1 MIASRLSSFL
11 SAVLLATV
19 TLLAN
24 GVAAQ
29 SASQAKVLEVKP
41 PQPTEP
47 GKVEVLE
54 FFSYGCPHCAVL
66 EPMVAEWSKKQ
77 PPDVVVRHV
86 PVAFNAGMKPLQQLY
101 YSLEALNR
109 QDLHPKVFAAIHQEK
124 KKIFTKPAI
133 IEWVAAQGVD
143 RAKFESMFDSF
154 GVQSNIQRANQLVQD
169 YKIDGM
175 PTLAVAG
182 RYLTSP
188 STAGGYREAV
198 VEADALV
205 KRVQASRK

>member
-1 MIASRLSSFL
+1 MIASRFSSFF
-11 SAVLLATV
+11 AVLLLAGAA
-19 TLLAN
+19 LLAA
-24 GVAAQ
+24 GASAQ
-29 SASQAKVLEVKP
+29 GTSAKFTEVKP

-66 EPMVAEWSKKQ
+66 EPMVSEWAKKQ

-101 YSLEALNR
+101 YSLESLNR

-133 IEWVAAQGVD
+133 VYWAVSQGLD

-154 GVQSNIQRANQLVQD
+154 GVQSKIQRANQLVLLQD
-169 YKIDGM
+169 
-175 PTLAVAG
+175 
-182 RYLTSP
+182 
-188 STAGGYREAV
+188 
-198 VEADALV
+198 
-205 KRVQASRK
+205 

>member
-1 MIASRLSSFL
+1 MIASRFYSFL
-11 SAVLLATV
+11 SVLL
-19 TLLAN
+19 LA
-24 GVAAQ
+24 GASLFAAGL
-29 SASQAKVLEVKP
+29 SAQGAPGKFTEVKP

-66 EPMVAEWSKKQ
+66 EPMVSEWAKKQ

-101 YSLEALNR
+101 YSLESLNR

-133 IEWVAAQGVD
+133 VDWVASQGVD

-154 GVQSNIQRANQLVQD
+154 GVQSKIQRANQLVQS
-169 YKIDGM
+169 YKIDGT
-175 PTLAVAG
+175 PTLAVG
-182 RYLTSP
+182 GQFLTSP
-188 STAGGYREAV
+188 STAGGYQESV
-198 VEADALV
+198 IEADALV
-205 KRVQASRK
+205 KSVQASRK